1 MSNPWDDLGD
11 IDNGGKANVNKK
23 KSSASAKKKAVVDD
37 NSFFKKVNSLF
48 NWLSILLIILFCN
61 SEFISF
67 IFFEYCF
74 IIFI

>member
-37 NSFFKKVNSLF
+37 NSFSNKAKQNF
-48 NWLSILLIILFCN
+48 NFGG
-61 SEFISF
+61 FFF
-67 IFFEYCF
+67 IFFK
-74 IIFI
+74 